1 LHKKREPCIRNS
13 LDFCGPAWNTQ
24 NKKIQPKTLYI
35 NTLHKYKITNL
46 WNFSTNYL
54 LYCGKFTTMNIS
66 FTFKK
71 VVKKSQTNKLY
82 QYGYVILNYTNNS
95 KRIEIS
101 TKVKCLEE
109 NFLKNSNSPIS
120 KNDEEHL
127 QKNEEL
133 RIQKEFINKIVYQL
147 RLEGLEPL
155 TDLIK
160 LKIQQNKIKT
170 NRDNL
175 LLTNTK
181 LPLLYVLNNKYLPS
195 LDKSTSY
202 YRSIKY
208 RLGVVEKFIIK
219 YYNEIIDFED
229 IDYDFYRKLERSM
242 IGEKKSNSTTS
253 KIISQFRQFLHFA
266 KRERYVSDVILDYN
280 VKLNKGQKYTLNT
293 LNEEQIVQLYK
304 FQNFNYE
311 TPQNKKYLKYYDGI
325 TEKNFL
331 IKDVLLGVK
340 TNNERSYTLLE
351 VVKDMFLFSI
361 STSLRWSDCI
371 KLKVDDFNYVDKQFN
386 FIQQKTKNPHSL
398 DENDISKEIWM
409 KYVKNKT
416 KNQFVFPLNCKDNL
430 KTRNNYL
437 TKLNKH
443 LKRIGK
449 ILKFNNSV
457 NQFQRIGNDIQ
468 KLPSIPFYE
477 TMSFH
482 MGRRTHINFLVKRG
496 IDISVISKS
505 VGHHS
510 ISITGLYV
518 DKDNLRIKNTFNDL
532 LSTETI
538 ITSKETNDTTISTY
552 EKKELMKLQTMLN
565 QNLISKENYQEMVM
579 KIIK

>member
-1 LHKKREPCIRNS
+1 
-13 LDFCGPAWNTQ
+13 
-24 NKKIQPKTLYI
+24 
-35 NTLHKYKITNL
+35 
-46 WNFSTNYL
+46 
-54 LYCGKFTTMNIS
+54 MNIS

-71 VVKKSQTNKLY
+71 VVKKSHTNKVY
-82 QYGYVILNYTNNS
+82 EYGYVILNYTNNS

-101 TKVKCLEE
+101 TKIKCLEKD
-109 NFLKNSNSPIS
+109 FIKNSDFPIS
-120 KNDEEHL
+120 KNDKDYL
-127 QKNEEL
+127 YKNEEL
-133 RIQKEFINKIVYQL
+133 RIQKDIVYKIISQINI
-147 RLEGLEPL
+147 EGGKPL
-155 TDLIK
+155 TELVK
-160 LKIQQNKIKT
+160 LKILQNRKKIT
-170 NRDNL
+170 RENIL
-175 LLTNTK
+175 QSNTK
-181 LPLLYVLNNKYLPS
+181 LPILHILKNKYLTS

-208 RLGVVEKFIIK
+208 RLGVVENFILK
-219 YYNEIIDFED
+219 NYNPIMEFEE
-229 IDYDFYRKLERSM
+229 IDYEFYRKLERSM
-242 IGEKKSNSTTS
+242 IDEKKSNSTTS
-253 KIISQFRQFLHFA
+253 KIISQFRQFLLFS
-266 KRERYVSDVILDYN
+266 KREKYVDDVIVDYN
-280 VKLNKGQKYTLNT
+280 VKLNKGQKYNINT
-293 LNEEQIVQLYK
+293 LNEEQIVKLYK
-304 FQNFNYE
+304 FQDFNFE
-311 TPQNKKYLKYYDGI
+311 TSSNRKYLKYYDDI
-325 TEKNFL
+325 KEKDYL
-331 IKDVLLGVK
+331 IKDELFGIK
-340 TNNERSYTLLE
+340 NNKVVIFTLLE
-351 VVKDMFLFSI
+351 VIKDMFLFSI

-371 KLKVDDFNYVDKQFN
+371 KLKVDDFNYDDKTFN

-398 DENDISKEIWM
+398 GENDISKEIWM

-416 KNQFVFPLNCKDNL
+416 KNQFVFPLNCKDNI

-437 TKLNKH
+437 TKFNKH

-505 VGHHS
+505 VGHQS

-532 LSTETI
+532 LSTETKN
-538 ITSKETNDTTISTY
+538 SPDEKNETTISEY